1 MAKLLSTAQAA
12 AYAGLPAATL
22 RQWVKAGTLRVV
34 PSGGK
39 GGRWRFRPEAVDAA
53 LRANERALATPAT
66 STAALPATAAYEP
79 ADDLERELLAEF
91 EAVIAGTKR

>member
-12 AYAGLPAATL
+12 AYAGIPAATI
-22 RQWVKAGTLRVV
+22 RNWVRNGTLRVV

-53 LRANERALATPAT
+53 LRANERALATPAAPAVAIP
-66 STAALPATAAYEP
+66 AAATYEP
-79 ADDLERELLAEF
+79 TTDLGRKLMADI
-91 EAVIAGTKR
+91 EAMIAGAKR